1 MKDDIIFTKI
11 EAKEIIPNQND
22 DKILIQDLFYY
33 IEKNNEEKIISY
45 LRDKSLKIWLK
56 KDEDDFTILH
66 KSCFLNNTSISF
78 SIITETKNRIGYSP
92 TFNAF
97 INAKTEEGLTALH
110 YAAYKGNLEL
120 SKFLL
125 QNGADVTAVTKLGK
139 NVIHWTAEGNQPS
152 LMIFYLFKRVID
164 ISTQDYNKSTPLHWA
179 CYSGAYDSIKF
190 LLSLNA
196 EINAIDKNELTP
208 LHLATLYGKK
218 DIIILLLQNGAIK
231 DISNSRGETPL
242 YLAWKKK
249 YKEIYNILNKNEYYP
264 LWTIKEPYEYIKPN
278 DIYKKYII
286 IIFIV
291 HQVIIII
298 LILPYLKSRFDI
310 IFNNCL
316 FLLDLLLFLLLIK
329 KDPGYKTI
337 NKKTNKIDINNI
349 SINSY
354 NNYPL
359 LDLIEKNE
367 DIRNYCPK
375 CFILLTKGIKHCIF
389 CEKCVEGYRH
399 HCFWINKCIGKN
411 NFLIYFFFILIT
423 LIFAFDSTYI
433 CLITLFSF
441 TLVPYDKLI
450 YSSIIR
456 TLKERQ
462 IRVFFASLIGVFSI
476 FVSFPICFLFFYEIY
491 KCFINNKDCCDKIK
505 NKKINKMKE
514 KFELATKNVLFEE
527 DDEDNINLNINDENR
542 DTNNTNK
549 EMNLISEKI
558 FKDVNIEESDILSQS
573 SKNSV
578 IPIAQTPILKNDLD
592 NKKNNLLFDESS
604 EG

>member
-11 EAKEIIPNQND
+11 EAKEILPNQND
-22 DKILIQDLFYY
+22 DEILIQDLFYY
-33 IEKNNEEKIISY
+33 IEKNREEKIVSY

-56 KDEDDFTILH
+56 KDDENLTILH

-92 TFNAF
+92 SFTTF

-152 LMIFYLFKRVID
+152 LMIYYLFKRVID
-164 ISTQDYNKSTPLHWA
+164 ISTRDINKSTPLHWA

-249 YKEIYNILNKNEYYP
+249 NKDIYNILNKNEYYP
-264 LWTIKEPYEYIKPN
+264 LWTIKAPYEYIKPN

-286 IIFIV
+286 TMFIV

-298 LILPYLKSRFDI
+298 LILPYLKNEFDI

-316 FLLDLLLFLLLIK
+316 FLLDVLLFFLLIK
-329 KDPGYKTI
+329 LDPGYKI
-337 NKKTNKIDINNI
+337 IENKNKNEIDNI

-375 CFILLTKGIKHCIF
+375 CFIFLKKGIKHCIF
-389 CEKCVEGYRH
+389 CEKCVEGYSH

-411 NFLIYFFFILIT
+411 NFLIYFFFIFIT
-423 LIFAFDSTYI
+423 LIFALDSTFI
-433 CLITLFSF
+433 CFMTLFGF
-441 TLVPYDKLI
+441 TLVPYDTLI
-450 YSSIIR
+450 YTSIIR

-462 IRVFFASLIGVFSI
+462 IRVFFTSLIGVFSI
-476 FVSFPICFLFFYEIY
+476 FVTFPICFLFFYEIY
-491 KCFINNKDCCDKIK
+491 KCFINNKDCCDKCK
-505 NKKINKMKE
+505 NKKLNKIKE
-514 KFELATKNVLFEE
+514 NFELQAKNALFDE
-527 DDEDNINLNINDENR
+527 DDEENINLNINDENS
-542 DTNNTNK
+542 NTNK
-549 EMNLISEKI
+549 DMNLITEKN
-558 FKDVNIEESDILSQS
+558 FKDVNIEEGDILSQS
-573 SKNSV
+573 SKNSLF
-578 IPIAQTPILKNDLD
+578 PIAQTPIIKSDIN
-592 NKKNNLLFDESS
+592 NKKINLLFDDSS